1 MKNQTMKC
9 TVLVVYESY
18 NQLICMF
25 LSDLIPLTIFTIHYN
40 HTSLWGPIM
49 SRLCSLLY
57 HAFQPNY
64 PSLLILDHLGICSMA
79 FSVPAACAM
88 AEDGW
93 GGDLCGVYNVAT
105 ILVAGGVAVEIVVHG
120 IFRRKIIFNDAEHA
134 LIALALIGN
143 APVLAIIACPA
154 IEAHRRLLFT
164 FSLAAFAFG
173 YCILKPAHH
182 VLWHWAAAAAQAA
195 GVVAVGY

>member
-1 MKNQTMKC
+1 M
-9 TVLVVYESY
+9 L
-18 NQLICMF
+18 
-25 LSDLIPLTIFTIHYN
+25 LSDLIPLTIFTIYAIYYN
-40 HTSLWGPIM
+40 HTSLWGPIV
-49 SRLCSLLY
+49 SRLCSLIY
-57 HAFQPNY
+57 HAYQPGY
-64 PSLLILDHLGICSMA
+64 PQLLILDHLGICSMA

-93 GGDLCGVYNVAT
+93 GGSLCGVYNVAT
-105 ILVAGGVAVEIVVHG
+105 ILVAGGAAVEIVAHG

-134 LIALALIGN
+134 LIALTLIGN

-154 IEAHRRLLFT
+154 IEVHRRLLFT

-195 GVVAVGY
+195 GVVAVGV